1 MRLSS
6 DERER
11 YKRHLLLPE
20 VGGQGQQK
28 LKAAKVLVVGAG
40 GLGCPILSYLAAAG
54 VGTIGICDGD
64 KVELSNL
71 QRQTLYRVDDIGK
84 PKAEVAGKALTAL
97 NPHNEYEVHPH
108 FLDLKNADSLI
119 TGYDLIIEGLDR
131 YAPRYTLNAACLRGK
146 KPLLSAAIG
155 RFDGQVALF
164 EPGMKGKPCYACLV
178 PEAPTDEAQCEAEG
192 VLGAIPGVVGALAA
206 TEAIKWL
213 WEMEGALTE
222 TLLLYRG
229 LDSTLRRIRLKQ
241 DPACP
246 VCASPR
252 P

>member
-1 MRLSS
+1 MSLTPN
-6 DERER
+6 ERER

-40 GLGCPILSYLAAAG
+40 GLGCPILTYLAAAG

-64 KVELSNL
+64 RIELSNL
-71 QRQTLYRVDDIGK
+71 QRQTLYRTEDVGE
-84 PKAEVAGKALTAL
+84 PKAERAAHALKAL
-97 NPHNEYEVHPH
+97 NPHNEYRVHST
-108 FLDLKNADSLI
+108 FLDKMNADSLVAS
-119 TGYDLIIEGLDR
+119 YDLIIEGLDR
-131 YAPRYTLNAACLRGK
+131 YAPRYTLNSACLREK

-164 EPGMKGKPCYACLV
+164 EPGIEGKPCYACLV

-213 WEMEGALTE
+213 CEMEGALSE
-222 TLLLYRG
+222 ELLIYSG
-229 LDSTLRRIRLKQ
+229 VQGVLRRVRLRQ
-241 DPACP
+241 DPGCL
-246 VCASPR
+246 VCSLPR